1 MDKSLKYHTF
11 TAKAA
16 YMLEPEKLASLIR
29 KHRKIAGLSQLQL
42 AELAGVGKTVI
53 YDMEKGKETIR
64 LDTLRKILLTL
75 NIRVK
80 LISPLM
86 DQIMKDETG

>member
-1 MDKSLKYHTF
+1 
-11 TAKAA
+11 
-16 YMLEPEKLASLIR
+16 MLEPEKLASLIR

-53 YDMEKGKETIR
+53 YDIEKGKETIR
-64 LDTLRKILLTL
+64 LDTLRKILLIL

-86 DQIMKDETG
+86 DQIMKDETS